1 MSCTTRIDGLQNAVA
16 EELHTSVLAK
26 INLTYSQHGNRVFR
40 DLNPARVE
48 VSDVTLVQSAEKPGG
63 LHDWFQQAL
72 LSGNSPLRDVH
83 VTYRTGNPPG
93 TQSAFTLNLVGAL
106 AYQSIVK
113 NGQVKVA
120 VSQLSLTASAPG
132 QTASTPRA
140 ASAAASGANA
150 SAASASSAT
159 SATTA
164 AAKPTAPS
172 NILPASQRAVPGQT
186 YYANSQKTLAVNVL
200 ALAYRGSRFAFNL
213 SEATAGEVLL
223 ADNEK
228 FLVTTV
234 RVTNTTITAQ
244 PVRYDT
250 FGVKVVDAS
259 EATTDSARSLFRAKD
274 QLDAAAQI
282 DAGKSQDF
290 QLITVMSH
298 SERAV
303 RLTLTADD
311 PATTNVF
318 DLRQATIAPLPPELA
333 GGDPANF
340 PDVVTASAGNWY
352 PTGLFDVRFEGLSR
366 SNGPV
371 QGNALA
377 EGDEAAIVK
386 VRVRNGSRG
395 ERTVNLTAVLYDD
408 KGQTYGLVLT
418 DDRLIASNP
427 TLGAAKSATA
437 EAGLTLATTVPK
449 KTKIVR
455 VKISEGKGHAFEFK
469 L

>member
-1 MSCTTRIDGLQNAVA
+1 ML
-16 EELHTSVLAK
+16 
-26 INLTYSQHGNRVFR
+26 
-40 DLNPARVE
+40 
-48 VSDVTLVQSAEKPGG
+48 
-63 LHDWFQQAL
+63 
-72 LSGNSPLRDVH
+72 
-83 VTYRTGNPPG
+83 
-93 TQSAFTLNLVGAL
+93 
-106 AYQSIVK
+106 
-113 NGQVKVA
+113 
-120 VSQLSLTASAPG
+120 
-132 QTASTPRA
+132 
-140 ASAAASGANA
+140 
-150 SAASASSAT
+150 
-159 SATTA
+159 
-164 AAKPTAPS
+164 
-172 NILPASQRAVPGQT
+172 GQT

-234 RVTNTTITAQ
+234 RVTNATSTAQ

-340 PDVVTASAGNWY
+340 PDVVTASAGN
-352 PTGLFDVRFEGLSR
+352 L
-366 SNGPV
+366 
-371 QGNALA
+371 
-377 EGDEAAIVK
+377 
-386 VRVRNGSRG
+386 GSG
-395 ERTVNLTAVLYDD
+395 VELWS
-408 KGQTYGLVLT
+408 G
-418 DDRLIASNP
+418 
-427 TLGAAKSATA
+427 
-437 EAGLTLATTVPK
+437 
-449 KTKIVR
+449 
-455 VKISEGKGHAFEFK
+455 
-469 L
+469 

>member
-1 MSCTTRIDGLQNAVA
+1 MVAGGSGARFGKPKQYEHIAGVRMIDRSVAVA
-16 EELHTSVLAK
+16 
-26 INLTYSQHGNRVFR
+26 
-40 DLNPARVE
+40 
-48 VSDVTLVQSAEKPGG
+48 
-63 LHDWFQQAL
+63 
-72 LSGNSPLRDVH
+72 
-83 VTYRTGNPPG
+83 
-93 TQSAFTLNLVGAL
+93 
-106 AYQSIVK
+106 
-113 NGQVKVA
+113 
-120 VSQLSLTASAPG
+120 
-132 QTASTPRA
+132 RA
-140 ASAAASGANA
+140 ASAGVVVVVPAADVERERSLIEAVVVAGGATRSESVRA
-150 SAASASSAT
+150 GLAAVP
-159 SATTA
+159 A
-164 AAKPTAPS
+164 AATVVLVHDAARPCAS
-172 NILPASQRAVPGQT
+172 PALYAAVVAAVAAGAAGAIPG
-186 YYANSQKTLAVNVL
+186 VP
-200 ALAYRGSRFAFNL
+200 
-213 SEATAGEVLL
+213 
-223 ADNEK
+223 
-228 FLVTTV
+228 VTD
-234 RVTNTTITAQ
+234 TI
-244 PVRYDT
+244 
-250 FGVKVVDAS
+250 KVVDAS

-418 DDRLIASNP
+418 DDRLIPSNP
-427 TLGAAKSATA
+427 TLGAAKSVTA

-455 VKISEGKGHAFEFK
+455 VKISEGKGHAFELK